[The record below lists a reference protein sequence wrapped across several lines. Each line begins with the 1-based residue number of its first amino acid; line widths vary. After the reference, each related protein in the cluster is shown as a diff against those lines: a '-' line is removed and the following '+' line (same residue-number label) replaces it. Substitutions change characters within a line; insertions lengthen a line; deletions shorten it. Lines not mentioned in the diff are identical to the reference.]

1 VGDWGWW
8 DKGLRGRDMHVGEP
22 ICAVSLNCL
31 DGDGVVGESE
41 GYSRDIYGVELLSG
55 DAWIARQR

>member
-1 VGDWGWW
+1 
-8 DKGLRGRDMHVGEP
+8 MHVGEP

-55 DAWIARQR
+55 DAWIARQRSKGQC